1 MIGVALQERRVIAS
15 PIEPLKFLSVD
26 LENQASF
33 VSDPLFE
40 LQAIEEIRNCV
51 VFECDRTSL
60 EDRFCRGDDAVACWS
75 LVESEVRNARLRGRV
90 LTEFS
95 ALSVFDLLQRR
106 IVVCRTRKCGPGKVD
121 VSDVALGRV
130 NARKALTYTRNLQ
143 CKSAGGTRLSSQSPD
158 HRHHN

>member
-40 LQAIEEIRNCV
+40 LQAIEEIR
-51 VFECDRTSL
+51 
-60 EDRFCRGDDAVACWS
+60 
-75 LVESEVRNARLRGRV
+75 
-90 LTEFS
+90 
-95 ALSVFDLLQRR
+95 
-106 IVVCRTRKCGPGKVD
+106 KCGPGKVD

-143 CKSAGGTRLSSQSPD
+143 CKSTGGTRLSSQSPD